1 MGLENAGRKTFLPV
15 RATPETHFSVYRN
28 RAGAPFI
35 LKI

>member
-1 MGLENAGRKTFLPV
+1 MGLENAGGETFLSV
-15 RATPETHFSVYRN
+15 RATPETGFGVLRN